1 MDHTDASAATL
12 QRAGHAVS
20 AGQDQA
26 SGHSHDLA
34 DLIKREAPPANRP
47 LVNLSDIPLVAWL
60 LVATVAGSVL
70 PWKAGFALGRMAA
83 AVSAVLP
90 HHRRLAAK
98 MKRAFGLD
106 KATASAMMRRQINRK
121 FDNSIAFFRDVFHHD
136 GRTVTMYGLEH
147 LWRAHKRGKGVV
159 IWMADMASASDAAQ
173 LGFCQA
179 GFPLAHMTRPE
190 HGFSMSRFGMAVLN
204 PLKRAHERRFLSRHI
219 MYDRANPAEALDA
232 MAQVLRSGGLLSVLA
247 TTYEGRT
254 LAEADFL
261 GGRCQVAAGPPR
273 IALDAGCPILP
284 LFVIAD
290 VAHPG
295 HYRCELQAP
304 LAMPGRDRTLA
315 VRAAAADY
323 LHRLEQVVRDHPAA
337 WRGWGDLHYPA

>member
-1 MDHTDASAATL
+1 MDVTETSAETWQRPAGLTPAAAHTGF
-12 QRAGHAVS
+12 QEF
-20 AGQDQA
+20 
-26 SGHSHDLA
+26 A
-34 DLIKREAPPANRP
+34 DLIKREPPPASRP
-47 LVNLSDIPLVAWL
+47 LIKLSDIPLVGWL
-60 LVATVAGSVL
+60 LLATVAGAVL
-70 PWKAGFALGRMAA
+70 PARASFSVGRAAA
-83 AVSAVLP
+83 AVSALMP
-90 HHRRLAAK
+90 HHRRTMAR
-98 MKRAFGLD
+98 MKRALNLD
-106 KATASAMMRRQINRK
+106 QASAKAMMRRQINRK
-121 FDNSIAFFRDVFHHD
+121 FDNSISFFRDVFHSD
-136 GRTVTMYGLEH
+136 GRTVTMCGLEH
-147 LWRAHKRGKGVV
+147 LWRAHKHGKGVV

-190 HGFSMSRFGMAVLN
+190 HGFSMSRFGMTFLN

-219 MYDRANPAEALDA
+219 MYDRANPGEALDA
-232 MAQVLRSGGLLSVLA
+232 MAQTLRSGGLLSVLA

-273 IALDAGCPILP
+273 LALDAGCPVLP

-290 VAHPG
+290 EAHPG

-304 LAMPGRDRTLA
+304 LAMRNRDKKLA
-315 VRAAAADY
+315 ARAAAADF

-337 WRGWGDLHYPA
+337 WRGWHDLHFPD